1 MDSIDARPCNT
12 RLSRGNGTGRVFTG
26 LAIIVVGLV
35 FLADNFGIRLP
46 LFAWQNWWAL
56 FIIVGAAAPL
66 DRALQRYR
74 NVGTLDAQVVN
85 SLLSALAIVMVALM
99 FLLDLSFGRW
109 WPLFLI
115 LGGLHML
122 VSNWLGEG
130 GHEGDTK

>member
-115 LGGLHML
+115 LGGLL
-122 VSNWLGEG
+122 P
-130 GHEGDTK
+130 